1 MKEQITI
8 TISIDQYN
16 AIKSA
21 LLNNQAKAF
30 MDEDKTAYEMYQ
42 SAYQAII
49 AADAKTGGDQ
59 NDHIAKTEVAKGN
72 EESG

>member
-21 LLNNQAKAF
+21 LLNNQAKTF
-30 MDEDKTAYEMYQ
+30 MDEDQTAYEMYQ
-42 SAYQAII
+42 SAYQAVI
-49 AADAKTGGDQ
+49 AAE
-59 NDHIAKTEVAKGN
+59 TERG
-72 EESG
+72 ES

>member
-8 TISIDQYN
+8 TISVDQYN
-16 AIKSA
+16 AIKNA

-30 MDEDKTAYEMYQ
+30 MDEDQTAYEMYQ

-49 AADAKTGGDQ
+49 AADAKNAD
-59 NDHIAKTEVAKGN
+59 K
-72 EESG
+72 